1 MVAKRIFTL
10 LFSLI
15 VIFTY
20 SQENLNAFF
29 YSSPFYT
36 PEHGPYIETYMAIV
50 GESVNFIETEHDKL
64 VQATIE
70 ITMLF
75 KQNKEI
81 KDFRKYN
88 LKSPI
93 VTDTIEFKPN
103 FIDMQ
108 RIPLEKGIYSFELI
122 VRDIND
128 STGYKFIY
136 HDILTI
142 EFNDTNVNISGIQ
155 LVESYKKTKKQNLYS
170 KNGYDL
176 IPFVSDFFPNTVM
189 NLIFYAEVYN
199 MDKIVGLD
207 EAYLLKYYIEGFN
220 TNKVLHEFSHFRKQL
235 ASQVNVIFENMD
247 IEKLPSGNFNLVIEI
262 RDKNNKLLKDKK
274 YFFQRSNPGM
284 EYSLSDLPSID
295 ISNSFVLNI
304 TNTESIKEYIR
315 SLRPIS
321 DELERTFAD
330 NQLKAGNLKLMQQ
343 FFLNFWEKR
352 NMSNPKGE
360 WEYYLEQVIHVN
372 NSFSTQI
379 MKGYETDRGRIYL
392 QYGTPN
398 TITDKKFEM
407 QYYPYQIWHYY
418 QTQGQTN
425 RKFVFYKPGLA
436 VNDFQLIHSNAR
448 GEISNK
454 NWGKFLIKDFSTNN
468 DDLKQQ
474 GGVYDDFD
482 FIR

>member
-1 MVAKRIFTL
+1 MVLKRIFTL

-15 VIFTY
+15 VILTY
-20 SQENLNAFF
+20 SQKNLIAFF
-29 YSSPFYT
+29 YSSPFYN
-36 PEHGPYIETYMAIV
+36 PEHGAYIETYMAIV
-50 GESVNFIETEHDKL
+50 GKSVSFIETEQDKL
-64 VQATIE
+64 VQATLE
-70 ITMLF
+70 VTMLF
-75 KQNKEI
+75 KQNNEI
-81 KDFRKYN
+81 KYFRKYN
-88 LKSPI
+88 LKSPK
-93 VTDTIEFKPN
+93 VPDTIEFKPN

-108 RIPLEKGIYSFELI
+108 RIPLESGIYSFELI
-122 VRDIND
+122 VKDVND

-136 HDILTI
+136 NDILTI
-142 EFNDTNVNISGIQ
+142 EFNDTNANISGIQ

-170 KNGYDL
+170 KNEYDL
-176 IPFVSDFFPNTVM
+176 VPYVSNFFPNTVM
-189 NLIFYAEVYN
+189 NLTFYAEVYN

-207 EAYLLKYYIEGFN
+207 EAYLLKYFIEGFN
-220 TNKVLHEFSHFRKQL
+220 TNKVLHEYSHFRKQL
-235 ASQVNVIFENMD
+235 ASPVNVIFENMN

-304 TNTESIKEYIR
+304 TDADTLKEYIR
-315 SLRPIS
+315 SVRPIS
-321 DELERTFAD
+321 DELECTFAD

-352 NMSNPKGE
+352 NKTNPEIE
-360 WEYYLEQVIHVN
+360 WKYYLEQVIQVN

-379 MKGYETDRGRIYL
+379 MKGYETDRGRVYL
-392 QYGTPN
+392 QYGAPN
-398 TITDKKFEM
+398 TITDKKYEM
-407 QYYPYQIWHYY
+407 QYYPYEIWHYY

-425 RKFVFYKPGLA
+425 RKFVFYQPGLA
-436 VNDFQLIHSNAR
+436 VNDYELIHSNAN
-448 GEISNK
+448 GEISNES
-454 NWGKFLIKDFSTNN
+454 WGKFLIKGTALDY
-468 DDLKQQ
+468 DKVKKH